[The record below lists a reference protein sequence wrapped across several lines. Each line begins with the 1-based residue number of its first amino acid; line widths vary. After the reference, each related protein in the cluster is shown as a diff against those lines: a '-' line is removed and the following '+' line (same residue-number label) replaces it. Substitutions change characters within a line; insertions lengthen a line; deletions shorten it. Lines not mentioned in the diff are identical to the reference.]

1 MAKSNLISA
10 RISDRSL
17 HYIDQLIEH
26 HEKTGQRKSPGR
38 KVSQA
43 DIIEHALEQ
52 CYLKTTTEAKKQTT
66 MLFYETTGTKIEDL
80 KSF

>member
-1 MAKSNLISA
+1 MKKSNLISA

-43 DIIEHALEQ
+43 DIIEKAIE
-52 CYLKTTTEAKKQTT
+52 YYALKTETESKKQTK
-66 MLFYETTGTKIEDL
+66 MLFYETAGTQNT
-80 KSF
+80 

>member
-1 MAKSNLISA
+1 MAKSHLISA

-26 HEKTGQRKSPGR
+26 HEKTGQRKTPGR

-43 DIIEHALEQ
+43 DIIEKAIE
-52 CYLKTTTEAKKQTT
+52 YYALKTHNDSKKQMILPLNEGNNPFTE
-66 MLFYETTGTKIEDL
+66 Y
-80 KSF
+80 S